1 MTASPL
7 EVVLCS
13 SDLML
18 LARVDGAV
26 RAAQGTLH
34 TVSAAD
40 EAVARATA
48 LRPHLAIVDLRLAG
62 LDVTATVAGLR
73 AALGSATYIAACGP
87 HVHEALLAAAQ
98 AAGCDEVLTR
108 GQIDRDVA
116 GLLAR
121 SQHRA

>member
-1 MTASPL
+1 MTARPL
-7 EVVLCS
+7 EVVLVS

-26 RAAQGTLH
+26 RAAQGNLN

-40 EAVARATA
+40 DAVQRAAT
-48 LRPHLAIVDLRLAG
+48 LRPHLVILDLRLAG
-62 LDVTATVAGLR
+62 LDVGATVAALR
-73 AALGSATYIAACGP
+73 AALGSDTYVAACGP
-87 HVHEALLAAAQ
+87 HVHEASLAAAR

-116 GLLAR
+116 GLIAR
-121 SQHRA
+121 SQQQV